1 MVLPGGPWITV
12 KLSVNPAL
20 RAFSCESL
28 LGGRYINDDDRAVS
42 TWSTSGHNRSR
53 TGSTKHI
60 QNVTCI
66 ITVGVFH

>member
-1 MVLPGGPWITV
+1 
-12 KLSVNPAL
+12 
-20 RAFSCESL
+20 L